1 MYNVVICIMVQV
13 LSLLA
18 VAVVYSH
25 CSSCINWEP
34 GGMPGDV
41 NWSTC
46 MKTYRSVN
54 AAILG
59 NSYLVFAL
67 MHRCFNYSRC
77 QQIMSCVKDSV

>member
-18 VAVVYSH
+18 IAVVYSH
-25 CSSCINWEP
+25 CSSSPSCINWESS
-34 GGMPGDV
+34 GMAGDV

-54 AAILG
+54 AAILS

-67 MHRCFNYSRC
+67 
-77 QQIMSCVKDSV
+77 